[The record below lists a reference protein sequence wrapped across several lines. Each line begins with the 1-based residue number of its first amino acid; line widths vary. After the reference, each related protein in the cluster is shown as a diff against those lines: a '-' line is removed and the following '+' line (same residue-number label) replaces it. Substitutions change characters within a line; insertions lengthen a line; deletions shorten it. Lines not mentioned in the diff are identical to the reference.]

1 MTRPITTLAPAL
13 DRFAPSP
20 TLAMTQRVG
29 ELRRAGVDVIG
40 LSAGEPDF
48 PTEPHVIDAAF
59 RAMQAGETRYTDVDG
74 TPALKQAVA
83 DKFRRDNGLT
93 YALSEISVGAGG
105 KQVLFNAL
113 VATLHPNNEVLI
125 PAPYWVSYPDIVR
138 YADGV
143 PVILPTNSGQGYR
156 ITPEQLAAAITP
168 KTRWLILN
176 NPGNPSGAGYD
187 ADQLRALGD
196 VLLAHPHVMLLSDDM
211 YEHIWFRAEPYA
223 TMVEVV
229 PELKDRVLTLN
240 GVSKAH
246 AMTGWRIGF
255 AGGPEWIVKA
265 MAKLQSQSSGNPCS
279 VAQAAA
285 VAALNGPQDHLAEHN
300 AKFKERRDL
309 IVAMLNDTPGLTCP
323 VPDGAFYVFPDATGL
338 IGAKKPDGGVIA
350 DDWALCDYLLERGR
364 VAAVAG
370 SAFGHAGAFR
380 ISYAVSRDVLR
391 EAARRIQDAVADLEF

>member
-1 MTRPITTLAPAL
+1 MNRLSPAL
-13 DRFAPSP
+13 ERFAPSP

-48 PTEPHVIDAAF
+48 PTQPHVIDAAF

-83 DKFRRDNGLT
+83 DKFRRDNNLT
-93 YALSEISVGAGG
+93 YALSEISIGAGG

-113 VATLHPNNEVLI
+113 VATLKPGEDVLI

-143 PVILPTNSGQGYR
+143 PVILPTSSGQGYR
-156 ITPEQLAAAITP
+156 ITPEQLANAISP
-168 KTRWLILN
+168 RTRWLILN

-187 ADQLRALGD
+187 AAQLRALGE
-196 VLLAHPHVMLLSDDM
+196 VLLAHPQVMVLSDDM

-223 TMVEVV
+223 TMAEVM
-229 PELKDRVLTLN
+229 PALKDRTLTLN

-255 AGGPEWIVKA
+255 AGGPEWLIRA

-279 VAQAAA
+279 IAQAAA

-300 AKFKERRDL
+300 VKFRDRRDL
-309 IVAMLNDTPGLTCP
+309 IVAMLNDTPGLSCP
-323 VPDGAFYVFPDATGL
+323 KPDGAFYAFADASGL
-338 IGAKKPDGGVIA
+338 MGATKPDGGVIA
-350 DDWALCDYLLERGR
+350 DDWALCDYLLGRAR

-370 SAFGHAGAFR
+370 SAFGHADAFR

-391 EAARRIQDAVADLEF
+391 EAARRIQDAVADLVF

>member
-1 MTRPITTLAPAL
+1 MTRLSPAL

-29 ELRRAGVDVIG
+29 ELKRVGVDVIG

-48 PTEPHVIDAAF
+48 PTQPHVIDAAF

-83 DKFRRDNGLT
+83 DKFRRDNNLT

-113 VATLHPNNEVLI
+113 VATLNAGEEVLI

-143 PVILPTNSGQGYR
+143 PVILPTNSAGGYR
-156 ITPEQLAAAITP
+156 ITAEQLAAAITP

-176 NPGNPSGAGYD
+176 NPGNPSGAGYET
-187 ADQLRALGD
+187 DQLRALGD
-196 VLLAHPHVMLLSDDM
+196 VLLANPHVMVLSDDM
-211 YEHIWFRAEPYA
+211 YEHIWFRKAPYV
-223 TMVEVV
+223 TMAEVV
-229 PELKDRVLTLN
+229 PELKDRTLTLN

-255 AGGPEWIVKA
+255 AGGPEWLVKA

-279 VAQAAA
+279 IAQAAA
-285 VAALNGPQDHLAEHN
+285 IAALNGPQDHLAEDN
-300 AKFKERRDL
+300 AKFRDRRDL

-323 VPDGAFYVFPDATGL
+323 VPDGAFYVFPDAAGL
-338 IGAKKPDGGVIA
+338 IGAAKPDGGVIT

-370 SAFGHAGAFR
+370 SAFGHSGAFR
-380 ISYAVSRDVLR
+380 ISYAVSRETLR
-391 EAARRIQDAVADLEF
+391 EAARRIQDAVADLNF

>member
-1 MTRPITTLAPAL
+1 MTRLSPAL

-29 ELRRAGVDVIG
+29 ELKRAGVDVIG

-59 RAMQAGETRYTDVDG
+59 RAMQNGETRYTDVDG

-83 DKFRRDNGLT
+83 DKFRRDNRLT
-93 YALSEISVGAGG
+93 YALNEISIGAGG

-113 VATLHPNNEVLI
+113 VATLNAGEEVLI

-143 PVILPTNSGQGYR
+143 PVILPTNSGNGYR
-156 ITPEQLAAAITP
+156 ITADQLAAAITP
-168 KTRWLILN
+168 RTRWLILN

-196 VLLAHPHVMLLSDDM
+196 VLLANPHVMVLSDDM
-211 YEHIWFRAEPYA
+211 YEHIWFRKSPYA
-223 TMVEVV
+223 TLAEVV
-229 PELKDRVLTLN
+229 PDMKDNVLTLN

-255 AGGPEWIVKA
+255 AGGPEWLVKA

-285 VAALNGPQDHLAEHN
+285 VAALNGPQDHLTDHN
-300 AKFKERRDL
+300 AKFRDRRDL

-338 IGAKKPDGGVIA
+338 IGARKPDGGVIA
-350 DDWALCDYLLERGR
+350 DDWALCDYLLDRGR

-370 SAFGHAGAFR
+370 SAFGHSGAFR
-380 ISYAVSRDVLR
+380 ISYAVSRDTLR
-391 EAARRIQDAVADLEF
+391 EAARRIQEAVADLTF